1 MKKLLYTLLAVSL
14 IFSACQKDEDPTT
27 VSTDYI
33 TDCNVAEFDITFSG
47 TNLWDSDNGWFS
59 IDGTESYCS
68 KTIDPNSPN
77 INNPS
82 DIDFEVMNNSD
93 LWLENQPDGTRT
105 LGIWFEDNFDWD
117 IFRISLH
124 MDDVDN
130 IPIGQPIQIP
140 AYDPNSVFNN
150 VSCYIS
156 DYSFKCDISITF
168 TTIDIANHI
177 YEGNISCSI
186 SPTDWEDYPQGT
198 NLNFIATINNFHFGE

>member
-1 MKKLLYTLLAVSL
+1 MKKLLYTLLAVSI

-82 DIDFEVMNNSD
+82 DIDFEVMNDSD
-93 LWLENQPDGTRT
+93 LWVENQPDGTKN
-105 LGIWFEDNFDWD
+105 LNFWFEDSWDWD
-117 IFRISLH
+117 IFRISFN
-124 MDDVDN
+124 MEDVDN
-130 IPIGQPIQIP
+130 IPIGQAIQIN
-140 AYDPNSVFNN
+140 ADN
-150 VSCYIS
+150 VIAYIS
-156 DYSFKCDISITF
+156 YNESFNCDISITF

-177 YEGNISCSI
+177 YEGNMSCSF
-186 SPTDWEDYPQGT
+186 SPSSWVDYPQGT
-198 NLNFIATINNFHFGE
+198 NLNFTATINNFHFGE